1 MTRTRKI
8 QIAVAAAVAVIP
20 AVYLLTMVGSSRNAL
35 DRSLLDMGF
44 YPLKPPSTL
53 VGPGSI
59 YHVTRDGK
67 YYVTVCKADQAD
79 VTSVIQRSPSEEM
92 VARELQKGKY
102 SLGAEGIKS
111 INAQLNGDVFES
123 AHYTLSSVSV
133 LEISLANNRKI
144 ATGLQENKDCDE
156 TINELLN
163 NREFVCQGQAV
174 LLASAEYR
182 LTSKAKGGGKVDLT
196 PEKVATVKAALEAS
210 VNSDVEFDQ
219 GRFTSGTSLYYGV
232 KVNPTCMARQGAR
245 VLPTLPRN
253 MFDRAVNFIEL
264 DVLGW

>member
-1 MTRTRKI
+1 MTRSRKI
-8 QIAVAAAVAVIP
+8 KIAVAAAVAAIP

-35 DRSLLDMGF
+35 DRSLWDMGF

-79 VTSVIQRSPSEEM
+79 ITPLIERSPSEEM
-92 VARELQKGKY
+92 VARELQKGSY
-102 SLGAEGIKS
+102 SLSADGVKS
-111 INAQLNGDVFES
+111 INARLDGDVFES

-133 LEISLANNRKI
+133 LEISLANNRAI
-144 ATGLQENKDCDE
+144 ATRLQENKDCDE
-156 TINELLN
+156 AINELLK

-182 LTSKAKGGGKVDLT
+182 LTSKAGGGGKVELT
-196 PEKVATVKAALEAS
+196 PDKVATVKAALEANVS
-210 VNSDVEFDQ
+210 SKVQFDR

-232 KVNPTCMARQGAR
+232 KVNPTCMASKDAR

-253 MFDRAVNFIEL
+253 AFDRFINFIEL